1 MVIIL
6 KITEI
11 TKINQNIINYIN
23 SKTSNGYSIS
33 NIIREEIGE
42 NTPKKEIEKKRKY
55 ISKKISSAGYS
66 FNIDKKIYELYS
78 DNTNNDQNKINKEI
92 KKYEKEITKD
102 EVKIKEINDNKETKI
117 KRKYIKKK
125 DKEIEEKIKENPLFF
140 EFDLLPI
147 MSNIDTIYHEI
158 QSNPKRIGIR
168 LNKNIVDLFKIIE
181 QRYGYIDSYLLIN
194 NAIYSCFRHIE
205 KLKDSSWLIEYSN
218 FIAQNTTTTKKQ
230 INLSSCKMIDQ
241 QINLFEANFPILDR
255 SKVVDFS
262 LYIYSQ
268 CYLNKINSSQE

>member
-55 ISKKISSAGYS
+55 ISKKISSAGYR

-78 DNTNNDQNKINKEI
+78 DNTNNEQNKINKEI
-92 KKYEKEITKD
+92 EKYEKEITKD
-102 EVKIKEINDNKETKI
+102 KVKIKEINDNKETKI

-125 DKEIEEKIKENPLFF
+125 DKEIEEKTKENPLFF

-262 LYIYSQ
+262 LYIYTQ
-268 CYLNKINSSQE
+268 CYLNKINSNQE

>member
-1 MVIIL
+1 MIIL

-55 ISKKISSAGYS
+55 ISKKISSAGYR

>member
-1 MVIIL
+1 M

-55 ISKKISSAGYS
+55 ISKKISSAGYR

>member
-6 KITEI
+6 KITDI

-23 SKTSNGYSIS
+23 LKTSNGYSIS

-55 ISKKISSAGYS
+55 ISKKISSAGYR
-66 FNIDKKIYELYS
+66 FNVDKKIYELYS
-78 DNTNNDQNKINKEI
+78 DNINNKQNKINKEI
-92 KKYEKEITKD
+92 EKCEKEITKD
-102 EVKIKEINDNKETKI
+102 KVKIKEINDNRETKI
-117 KRKYIKKK
+117 KRKYVKKK
-125 DKEIEEKIKENPLFF
+125 DKKIEEKLKTNPLYF
-140 EFDLLPI
+140 ELDLLSTI
-147 MSNIDTIYHEI
+147 QNIDVIYHEI
-158 QSNPKRIGIR
+158 ESNPKRIGIR
-168 LNKNIVDLFKIIE
+168 LNHNILDLFKTIE
-181 QRYGYIDSYLLIN
+181 KRYGYMDSYLLMN
-194 NAIYSCFRHIE
+194 TAIYSCFRHIE

-268 CYLNKINSSQE
+268 CYLNKINSNQE

>member
-55 ISKKISSAGYS
+55 ISKKISSAGYR

>member
-55 ISKKISSAGYS
+55 ISKKISSAGYR

-78 DNTNNDQNKINKEI
+78 DNTNNEQNKINKEI
-92 KKYEKEITKD
+92 EKYEKETTKD

-194 NAIYSCFRHIE
+194 NAIYSCFRHISN
-205 KLKDSSWLIEYSN
+205 LKDSNWLIEYSN
-218 FIAQNTTTTKKQ
+218 FMAQNNTTTKKQ
-230 INLSSCKMIDQ
+230 INLLSCEMIDQ

-255 SKVVDFS
+255 SKIVDFS
-262 LYIYSQ
+262 LYLYAQ
-268 CYLNKINSSQE
+268 CFLNRENSTD

>member
-1 MVIIL
+1 MIVL
-6 KITEI
+6 KITNVI
-11 TKINQNIINYIN
+11 RINDDIIKYIN

-33 NIIREEIGE
+33 SIIREEIGE
-42 NTPKKEIEKKRKY
+42 NTPKKEVEKKRKY
-55 ISKKISSAGYS
+55 ISKKISHAGYK

-78 DNTNNDQNKINKEI
+78 NNIDDEIAIINKKIED
-92 KKYEKEITKD
+92 KD
-102 EVKIKEINDNKETKI
+102 ENIMKDNIKIKQVNGEEKAKT

-125 DKEIEEKIKENPLFF
+125 DKEMEQKINKNPLYF
-140 EFDLLPI
+140 ELDLLSV

-158 QSNPKRIGIR
+158 ESNPKRIGIR
-168 LNKNIVDLFKIIE
+168 LNKDIVDLFKTIE

-194 NAIYSCFRHIE
+194 NAIYSCFRHISN
-205 KLKDSSWLIEYSN
+205 LKDSNWLIEYSN

-230 INLSSCKMIDQ
+230 INLSSCEMIDQ

-262 LYIYSQ
+262 LYIYTQ